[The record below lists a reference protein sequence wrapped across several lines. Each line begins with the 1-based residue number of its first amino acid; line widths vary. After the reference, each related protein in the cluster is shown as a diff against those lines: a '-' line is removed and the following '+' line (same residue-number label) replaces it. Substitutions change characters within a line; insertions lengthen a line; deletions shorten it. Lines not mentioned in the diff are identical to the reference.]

1 MRNRIRVLVLIV
13 LVLGFPAFADSG
25 LVFSGNAGFDPIG
38 LGWAAGAGA
47 GYEFA
52 NFEAGLIVMFSAGKN
67 DYNDSD
73 YKGTYS
79 YNFSLVG
86 VRATYSFGGAFA
98 TKGLFPYVGTGFFFM
113 GYSFRDEWVLKA
125 TSTKGVDEND
135 LSASGALA
143 ILGLGYRFSQQF
155 DIRLEVP
162 VLIFFGD
169 YGRTTVAV
177 PILLSG
183 VYHLAL

>member
-1 MRNRIRVLVLIV
+1 MRNRICILVLIV

-25 LVFSGNAGFDPIG
+25 LVFSGHAGFDPIG
-38 LGWAAGAGA
+38 LGWAAGAGV
-47 GYEFA
+47 GYEIA
-52 NFEAGLIVMFSAGKN
+52 NLEAGLIVMFSAGKN
-67 DYNDSD
+67 DYNDTD

-86 VRATYSFGGAFA
+86 VRATYMFGGAFS

-113 GYSFRDEWVLKA
+113 GYSYKDEWTPKP
-125 TSTKGVDEND
+125 TGTPGVTEDD
-135 LSASGALA
+135 LSASGVLA
-143 ILGLGYRFSQQF
+143 ILGLGYRFAQQF
-155 DIRLEVP
+155 DVRLEVP
-162 VLIFFGD
+162 ALIFFGD